1 MMNKPGNPF
10 RPPHTPR
17 PSLTLFFMRG
27 RLRRCRY
34 PQDHARRRTVVCLP
48 DPRMYPDHSPP
59 PKRLER
65 WRNQLHRV
73 VMRCAL
79 ARSRRRSACR

>member
-1 MMNKPGNPF
+1 MTSIEKIG
-10 RPPHTPR
+10 PR

-59 PKRLER
+59 LMKLER
-65 WRNQLHRV
+65 WPHQLHSV
-73 VMRCAL
+73 VMRGVM
-79 ARSRRRSACR
+79 ARARRLRRP